1 MFRRIIPIVLLLLAT
16 LAGAYA
22 QSDAES
28 SSLSAVAYLPDSG
41 KLVVLN
47 ETSITAE
54 ITLPLPAGFDRNAS
68 TVAMNDD
75 QVAYIARKQGS
86 TDKALTLA
94 ALSPQ
99 ADSLTITATQP
110 LRTDAAYTSF
120 FLRAPGTFG
129 LRDGQTHLAVGY
141 GLDPLGWELLV
152 VDSAL
157 NTVAKLTHEALP
169 DQPKDYGYSPYP
181 IHFRPDGSIAFA
193 LIDAQTGGVQNPPVF
208 VWNTFTNALTQ
219 TTSYAIETDV
229 YVQSGELI
237 SINQGGLQWFNSYT
251 GELARFYVAASEGET
266 MGKAR
271 FVSDA
276 QFVAFT
282 KGGRITIVGRDGVE
296 LGVLP
301 GTETASDWYGLR
313 DGLVVSLNGEDGL
326 RLVSVSLAD
335 GFPADSAAYRVLTTL
350 PTNTVV
356 QWVHSD
362 MRVGVR
368 AIEHVAWA
376 SIDGATFEPLVVS
389 GESPLVT
396 ALRNREIEAIDTIS
410 AEGLFVG
417 GWATTFADEGDQLNV
432 RAGAGRS
439 FDVLT
444 RVNSDVLVQL
454 IEGPVEA
461 DGLVWWRVLFPTG
474 RDGWLVQEVDG
485 VQTLIE
491 APPPPT
497 PTPTPTAT
505 PTNTPLPPTAAPLPT
520 QPPSLVLN
528 EISSIGSAGS
538 SQVSV
543 TFSWSAY
550 PGASKYLLDVL
561 YCKADGSC
569 EAGFSDDTART
580 SFNATFSLNNPTLP
594 IRWRVKAVDASGA
607 VLVESAYID
616 SVVRK

>member
-1 MFRRIIPIVLLLLAT
+1 MSRRILPIFLLLLLT
-16 LAGAYA
+16 LAGVNA
-22 QSDAES
+22 QPEINVP
-28 SSLSAVAYLPDSG
+28 LSGAVAYLPESG
-41 KLVVLN
+41 KLILVDDSSV
-47 ETSITAE
+47 TAE
-54 ITLPLPAGFDRNAS
+54 LVLPLPSGFDRNAS
-68 TVAMNDD
+68 TVSVNGN
-75 QVAYIARKQGS
+75 QIAYIARKQGS

-94 ALSPQ
+94 ELSPERD
-99 ADSLTITATQP
+99 ALTITATQP

-120 FLRAPGTFG
+120 FLRAPGAFG
-129 LRDGQTHLAVGY
+129 LRDGITHLAVGY
-141 GLDPLGWELLV
+141 GLDPLGWELLI
-152 VDSAL
+152 VDEAL

-229 YVQSGELI
+229 YDQSGELI

-251 GELARFYVAASEGET
+251 GELARFYVAPSEGET

-276 QFVAFT
+276 QFIAFT
-282 KGGRITIVGRDGVE
+282 KGGRITLVQRDGVE
-296 LGVLP
+296 IGVLP

-326 RLVSVSLAD
+326 RLVGISLAEGLPGD
-335 GFPADSAAYRVLTTL
+335 VGYRVLTTL
-350 PTNTVV
+350 PTNTIV
-356 QWVHSD
+356 QWVYSD

-376 SIDGATFEPLVVS
+376 TIDGATFEPLVVS

-396 ALRNREIEAIDTIS
+396 ALRNREVEAIDTIS

-417 GWATTFADEGDQLNV
+417 GWATTFADGGDQLNV
-432 RAGAGRS
+432 RAGAGRG
-439 FDVLT
+439 FDVIT

-485 VQTLIE
+485 VQTLVE
-491 APPPPT
+491 AAPPPT
-497 PTPTPTAT
+497 PTPTPTPLPTAT
-505 PTNTPLPPTAAPLPT
+505 PVPPTAAPLPT

-528 EISSIGSAGS
+528 EISSSGSAGS

-550 PGASKYLLDVL
+550 PGAAKYLIDVL
-561 YCKADGSC
+561 YCKQDGSC
-569 EAGFSDDTART
+569 EGGFSDDTART
-580 SFNATFSLNNPTLP
+580 SFNASFSVNNPTLP
-594 IRWRVKAVDASGA
+594 IRWRVTAVDANGATLVQSGY
-607 VLVESAYID
+607 VD